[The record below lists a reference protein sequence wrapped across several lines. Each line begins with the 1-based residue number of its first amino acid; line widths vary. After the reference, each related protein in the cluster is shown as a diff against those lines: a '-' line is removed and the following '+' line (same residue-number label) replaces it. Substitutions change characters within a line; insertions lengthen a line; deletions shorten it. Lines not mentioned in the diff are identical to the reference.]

1 MVGHDVRL
9 LLHLLAFRMPCP
21 QRLVVVLFPFSA
33 IRSPRGITREGYA
46 TYLSQADRH
55 VLADDVADRRG
66 PLAHLRL
73 HVLCFIPFCDHLSI
87 NFFLLRDKLVRIFF
101 RLTCWCQNDVIVYS
115 TIRRT
120 HLFLGCYLL
129 LHSIY

>member
-1 MVGHDVRL
+1 MG
-9 LLHLLAFRMPCP
+9 
-21 QRLVVVLFPFSA
+21 
-33 IRSPRGITREGYA
+33 G
-46 TYLSQADRH
+46 TYLGQADWY
-55 VLADDVADRRG
+55 VLGNDVADLLG

-115 TIRRT
+115 TVRRT